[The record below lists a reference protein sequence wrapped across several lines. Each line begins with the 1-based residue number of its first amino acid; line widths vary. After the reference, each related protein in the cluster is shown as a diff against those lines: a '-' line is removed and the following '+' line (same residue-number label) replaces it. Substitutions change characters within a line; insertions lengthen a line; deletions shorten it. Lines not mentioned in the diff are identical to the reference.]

1 MTHSVT
7 LNIPDHLYDP
17 LLEKANQTGKK
28 PEELMIEYLQTM
40 IKNTEDDPVEEFIGA
55 IDSDISDWTKNHE
68 LYLGKS
74 LSEE

>member
-40 IKNTEDDPVEEFIGA
+40 IKNTF
-55 IDSDISDWTKNHE
+55 T
-68 LYLGKS
+68 GKAWNS
-74 LSEE
+74 

>member
-7 LNIPDHLYDP
+7 LNIPDHLYSP

-28 PEELMIEYLQTM
+28 PEDLMIEYLQTM

-55 IDSDISDWTKNHE
+55 IDSDISDWTKNHD

-74 LSEE
+74 LSE

>member
-7 LNIPDHLYDP
+7 LNLPDHLYSP

-55 IDSDISDWTKNHE
+55 FNSEVPDWTENHDA
-68 LYLGKS
+68 YLGKS
-74 LSEE
+74 LSE